1 MTGVDA
7 SELAGVVNALLHVL
21 GLVSDEIGPDGPGDC
36 PERAFGSSDAC
47 VDRSTRGRSGR
58 GLMMFMSW
66 AARLPRLSI
75 GMLWRWWRGEGGVEM
90 GTCNMEHAE
99 IIRGGVEW
107 SDTRSHMVHI

>member
-7 SELAGVVNALLHVL
+7 NELAGVVNALLHVL

-75 GMLWRWWRGEGGVEM
+75 GMLWRWWGGEGGVEM

-99 IIRGGVEW
+99 II
-107 SDTRSHMVHI
+107 